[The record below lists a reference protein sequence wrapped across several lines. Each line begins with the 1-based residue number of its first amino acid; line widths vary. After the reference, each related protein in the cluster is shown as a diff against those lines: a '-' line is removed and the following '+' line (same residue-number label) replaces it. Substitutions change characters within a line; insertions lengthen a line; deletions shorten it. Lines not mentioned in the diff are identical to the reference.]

1 LTKKQIEDH
10 DSASIQG
17 AIEGTVVSGAAAGAL
32 SWYLNRRWPYYRSLP
47 LTLKVLGVV
56 IIVAPC
62 LSIQAERRGLEYDR
76 SQW

>member
-1 LTKKQIEDH
+1 MTNKQIEEH
-10 DSASIQG
+10 DAATRKG
-17 AIEGTVVSGAAAGAL
+17 AIEGVLTGGAVALAG
-32 SWYLNRRWPYYRSLP
+32 SYLAHHYTAVYRRLP
-47 LTLKVLGVV
+47 ISLKVMGIV